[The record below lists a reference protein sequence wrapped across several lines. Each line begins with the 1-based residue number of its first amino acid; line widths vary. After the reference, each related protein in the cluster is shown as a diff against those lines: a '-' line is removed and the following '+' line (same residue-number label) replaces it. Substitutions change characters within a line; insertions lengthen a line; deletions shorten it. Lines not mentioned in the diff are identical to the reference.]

1 MKKKTNRLVLH
12 RETVQQMSGRPVFAP
27 SCRPERIGH
36 SDWTICDLCPE
47 TTPRQCIICC
57 EPTGSCEH

>member
-1 MKKKTNRLVLH
+1 MKKKTKRLILH
-12 RETVQQMSGRPVFAP
+12 RETVRLLDGASLHRVAGQNGWDD
-27 SCRPERIGH
+27 

-47 TTPRQCIICC
+47 TTPSKCIICC